1 MAESLPRFQA
11 ISAEQAALMEPAAE
25 HPLPASPTEC
35 IDCGVVYF
43 DGRWRWGV
51 APGQVREGRCPA
63 CTRIAQQ
70 HPAAWIVLATD
81 FAEHQAN
88 ALQLIEEGAERAR
101 ALHPLRRLMG
111 RQMGAE
117 GLELSFTD
125 MRLARELA
133 ATVQHAF
140 HAQLSYHYDAGA
152 QADLQPI
159 SFKFDSLLD
168 QRSNTRP

>member
-11 ISAEQAALMEPAAE
+11 ISAEQAAQMEPAAE
-25 HPLPASPTEC
+25 HPLPISPTEC
-35 IDCGVVYF
+35 LDCGVVYF
-43 DGRWRWGV
+43 AGRWRWGV
-51 APGQVREGRCPA
+51 GPGQVREGRCPA

-159 SFKFDSLLD
+159 SIKFDSLLD

>member
-140 HAQLSYHYDAGA
+140 HAQLSYHYDAQA
-152 QADLQPI
+152 QQLRI
-159 SFKFDSLLD
+159 VV
-168 QRSNTRP
+168 TR

>member
-1 MAESLPRFQA
+1 MAESQSRFQA
-11 ISAEQAALMEPAAE
+11 ISAEQVAQMEPALD

-35 IDCGVVYF
+35 ADCGVVYY

-51 APGQVREGRCPA
+51 APEQVREGRCPA

-70 HPAAWIVLATD
+70 RPAAWIVLAED

-111 RQMGAE
+111 RQAGTE

-133 ATVQHAF
+133 GTLQHVF
-140 HAQLSYHYDAGA
+140 HAQLSYHYDAAA
-152 QADLQPI
+152 QQLRI
-159 SFKFDSLLD
+159 VV
-168 QRSNTRP
+168 TR